1 MACQVPRQVPVWREN
16 GAWQAEKRDD
26 FVPDQ
31 MNVNQL
37 VTIGSH
43 AACVENAGLQARPC
57 DNSWLAAAQP
67 MAGARG

>member
-1 MACQVPRQVPVWREN
+1 M
-16 GAWQAEKRDD
+16 EKRDG

-31 MNVNQL
+31 RNVNRL
-37 VTIGSH
+37 AAAGSH

-57 DNSWLAAAQP
+57 DNSRLAAAQP